1 MKGPD
6 VKPNRRTILRWIF
19 LAVGGGTIGVL
30 TQRGECARDAR
41 CNACPL
47 LTDCALPPAQEKKN
61 GQR

>member
-1 MKGPD
+1 MKAGH

-19 LAVGGGTIGVL
+19 LAVGGGAVGVF

-41 CNACPL
+41 CTGCPL

-61 GQR
+61 GHR